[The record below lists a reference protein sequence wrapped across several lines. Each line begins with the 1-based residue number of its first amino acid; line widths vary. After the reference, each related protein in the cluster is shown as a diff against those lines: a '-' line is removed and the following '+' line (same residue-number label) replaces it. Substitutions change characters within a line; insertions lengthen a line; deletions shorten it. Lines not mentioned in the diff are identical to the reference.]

1 VHVHGHDHGAAHDQ
15 VHGHGHGQGSVGFD
29 GPFLGGVRRGQ
40 RRAFRY
46 LRATTVSEND
56 HASGHIIQSLVVN
69 VTITVA
75 KFVAAFFTGS
85 GAMLAEAIH
94 TSADCSNQIL
104 LLLGVKRARKQPDEA
119 HPLGYGR
126 ELYFWSFMVAMLL
139 FTGGGV
145 FSVYEGIHKILRPEP
160 VDHVLIGLAVLVFS
174 LALEGAS
181 ALSNVKEINKR
192 RGATPFVRY
201 LQATK
206 DSDLIVVF
214 GENAAASLGL
224 LFAMGSLGLASLTGQ
239 GLWDGVGSLLVGLVL
254 LGVAI
259 FLAVEVKS
267 LLVGEAADPLI
278 DKAVRAVAAEH
289 PQIESV
295 LRVLA
300 VQQGPGEIMLAMKVR
315 MRAGLSGEQLV
326 DAINAFERTLK
337 ARIVQIRWCFV
348 EPDYEA

>member
-1 VHVHGHDHGAAHDQ
+1 VSQNEH
-15 VHGHGHGQGSVGFD
+15 
-29 GPFLGGVRRGQ
+29 
-40 RRAFRY
+40 
-46 LRATTVSEND
+46 AT
-56 HASGHIIQSLVVN
+56 GHIIQSLVVN
-69 VTITVA
+69 VTITLA

-104 LLLGVKRARKQPDEA
+104 LLLGVKRARKQPDGA

-160 VDHVLIGLAVLVFS
+160 VERVLVGLAVLVFS
-174 LALEGAS
+174 FVLEGGS
-181 ALSNVKEINKR
+181 TVSNVREINKR
-192 RGATPFVRY
+192 RGTMPFFQY
-201 LQATK
+201 LRDTK

-224 LFAMGSLGLASLTGQ
+224 LFAMGAIGLASITGQ

-254 LGVAI
+254 LAVAI
-259 FLAVEVKS
+259 FLATEVKS
-267 LLVGEAADPLI
+267 LLVGEAADPLV
-278 DKAVRAVAAEH
+278 DAAVRAVAAEH
-289 PQIESV
+289 RDIEGV

-300 VQQGPGEIMLAMKVR
+300 IQQGPGEIMLAMKVR

-326 DAINAFERTLK
+326 DAINVFERALK
-337 ARIVQIRWCFV
+337 ARITEIRWCFV
-348 EPDYEA
+348 EPDHEA

>member
-1 VHVHGHDHGAAHDQ
+1 MSQNEH
-15 VHGHGHGQGSVGFD
+15 
-29 GPFLGGVRRGQ
+29 
-40 RRAFRY
+40 
-46 LRATTVSEND
+46 AT
-56 HASGHIIQSLVVN
+56 GHIIQSLVVN
-69 VTITVA
+69 LAITLA
-75 KFVAAFFTGS
+75 KFVAALFTGS

-104 LLLGVKRARKQPDEA
+104 LLLGVKRARKQPDVA

-160 VDHVLIGLAVLVFS
+160 VDHVLVGLAVLLFS
-174 LALEGAS
+174 LVLEGGS
-181 ALSNVKEINKR
+181 TISNVKEINKR
-192 RGATPFVRY
+192 RGSMRFFEY

-206 DSDLIVVF
+206 DSDLIVVL

-224 LFAMGSLGLASLTGQ
+224 VLAMGSIGLAAVTGQ
-239 GLWDGVGSLLVGLVL
+239 ALWDGVGSLLVGLVL
-254 LGVAI
+254 LAVAI

-267 LLVGEAADPLI
+267 LLVGEGAYPVI
-278 DKAVRAVAAEH
+278 DQAVRAVAAEH
-289 PQIESV
+289 REIERV

-337 ARIVQIRWCFV
+337 ARIGEIRWCFV
-348 EPDYEA
+348 EPDHEA

>member
-1 VHVHGHDHGAAHDQ
+1 M
-15 VHGHGHGQGSVGFD
+15 VG
-29 GPFLGGVRRGQ
+29 
-40 RRAFRY
+40 Y
-46 LRATTVSEND
+46 LRATTVSQKD
-56 HASGHIIQSLVVN
+56 HATGHIIQSLVVN
-69 VTITVA
+69 LAITLA
-75 KFVAAFFTGS
+75 KFVAAFLTGS

-94 TSADCSNQIL
+94 TSADCSNQVL
-104 LLLGVKRARKQPDEA
+104 LLLGVKRARKQPDGA

-160 VDHVLIGLAVLVFS
+160 VDHVLVGLGVLVFS
-174 LALEGAS
+174 FLLEGGS
-181 ALSNVKEINKR
+181 ALSNVKEINRR
-192 RGATPFVRY
+192 RGTTPFVPY
-201 LQATK
+201 LRATK

-214 GENAAASLGL
+214 GENSAASLGL
-224 LFAMGSLGLASLTGQ
+224 LFAMGSIGLASVTGQ
-239 GLWDGVGSLLVGLVL
+239 GWWDGVGSLLVGLVL

-267 LLVGEAADPLI
+267 LLVGEGADPHI
-278 DKAVRAVAAEH
+278 DQAVRAVAVEH

-315 MRAGLSGEQLV
+315 MRAGLSGDQLV

-337 ARIVQIRWCFV
+337 ARITEIRWCFV